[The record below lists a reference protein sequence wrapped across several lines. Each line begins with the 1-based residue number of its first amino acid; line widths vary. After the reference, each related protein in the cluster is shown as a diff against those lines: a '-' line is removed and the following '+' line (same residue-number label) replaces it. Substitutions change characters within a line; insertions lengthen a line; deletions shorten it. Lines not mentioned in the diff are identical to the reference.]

1 MAGKRIDNAFL
12 LMIYPREDETHKN
25 ALEMLRRGL
34 ISSTWEYYCVEHDK
48 DKTDDG
54 ELKKP
59 HTHVVLF
66 TNRKMSKGTLSNALQ
81 IAENYTSYTNDVTD
95 DLLYLTHRCPKGRDK
110 YQYDD
115 SEVETN
121 SQVDYTT
128 RAHAEASR
136 YLTDEDKFGILEEI
150 FIELANESMVYASV
164 RTVANMARQ
173 RGIGMF
179 AVRNHQYV
187 DKALLEVNEAIRIRL
202 TALESED

>member
-66 TNRKMSKGTLSNALQ
+66 TNRKMSKGTLANALQ
-81 IAENYTSYTNDVTD
+81 IAENYTSYSEILKTYVGGIKDSPLLKKDTSSDISN
-95 DLLYLTHRCPKGRDK
+95 LLY
-110 YQYDD
+110 
-115 SEVETN
+115 
-121 SQVDYTT
+121 
-128 RAHAEASR
+128 
-136 YLTDEDKFGILEEI
+136 I
-150 FIELANESMVYASV
+150 FFWSWNGPI
-164 RTVANMARQ
+164 
-173 RGIGMF
+173 F
-179 AVRNHQYV
+179 
-187 DKALLEVNEAIRIRL
+187 
-202 TALESED
+202 